1 MTILLV
7 QIFLLM
13 LASFL
18 LGASVAC
25 LTRRGL
31 HSLRAVEPPTND
43 GPSLSDSMM
52 PDVSSPSPV
61 VAAGTASSE
70 RFERALIGDSSA
82 VPLPFQSTRAPVV
95 EVQAPPAP
103 AVETSPAP
111 TATQAASPIPEPLPA
126 QAAEPAPQPE
136 PPKVAEPVL
145 APSPPPPPPAAE
157 PVPVAAVPAEPA
169 PAPSPTPVR
178 SHGEFTAV
186 AAAAAAAAAQAAAQK
201 SAAQKDVS
209 TFGTPPLA
217 PPPAEA
223 PASLKPADDLLRIR
237 AIDAETQ
244 RRLNV
249 LGVYRF
255 DEIAAWSPSD
265 VTRISQS
272 LGFYGRIEHENWIEQ
287 AQILSRGG
295 ETHYSKSI
303 SVSDAVSGPAE
314 AAAAG
319 QAAAS
324 AVADEAAGASS
335 RDVSGLR
342 SVRSEA
348 LRRDGGGQEA
358 LPHGIDDLKR
368 IRGVGI
374 LIEKKLN
381 SLGIT
386 SYGQIANWTLADID
400 RVSQVLDF
408 KGRIERENWVEQ
420 ARILSSGGHTDFSR
434 RADRGEV

>member
-31 HSLRAVEPPTND
+31 NSLRAAEPPAND
-43 GPSLSDSMM
+43 GPSLSDSMV
-52 PDVSSPSPV
+52 PGVSSPAPA
-61 VAAGTASSE
+61 AAGTAGSE
-70 RFERALIGDSSA
+70 RFERALTGDSSA

-103 AVETSPAP
+103 ALETSPAP
-111 TATQAASPIPEPLPA
+111 PTTQAASPIPEPPPA

-136 PPKVAEPVL
+136 PPEVAEPAL
-145 APSPPPPPPAAE
+145 APSPPQPPPVAE

-223 PASLKPADDLLRIR
+223 PAPPKASDDLLRIR

-303 SVSDAVSGPAE
+303 SVPDTVSGPAE
-314 AAAAG
+314 TAAAG
-319 QAAAS
+319 LAAAE
-324 AVADEAAGASS
+324 AVADEANGAS

-348 LRRDGGGQEA
+348 LRKDGGGQEA
-358 LPHGIDDLKR
+358 LPHGVDDLKR

-374 LIEKKLN
+374 LIEKRLN

-434 RADRGEV
+434 RADRGEI